1 MNMKGEVMPALVQM
15 GKDELQQLVT
25 EVKETVAIETKTTVA
40 PRKFGAVDM
49 WNRQRRSKLA
59 TGFLSKWQ
67 NA

>member
-1 MNMKGEVMPALVQM
+1 MKGQFMPALVQM

-25 EVKETVAIETKTTVA
+25 EVKETVATHAKSGVA

-49 WNRQRRSKLA
+49 WNRQRRSRTA

-67 NA
+67 HA

>member
-1 MNMKGEVMPALVQM
+1 MIMKGKGMPLFEQM

-25 EVKETVAIETKTTVA
+25 EVKETVATGVKKPGAAT
-40 PRKFGAVDM
+40 KFGAVDM

-67 NA
+67 HS